1 MKLRYLS
8 GILAL
13 AAGLCV
19 VSCDDD
25 DETAIATGNIITEV
39 TTGDPV
45 SVTAVSAVVQGTVKD
60 LSQSSSSSYSVGVYY
75 GTADDPTVS
84 GARQTGTIDEN
95 GTVTTTL
102 SGLTEGVTYYYATF
116 VTLQS
121 RVTAYGDVKS
131 FTATDVAVTT
141 SDATDITA
149 TGATLSA
156 QFAGIDGLDNPETG
170 VKLALTA
177 EGVQEGKVYPLSAI
191 NGLLPGTTYYYAA
204 YVSVGGSNL
213 YGETKSFTTE
223 AQEMEYVDLGLSV
236 MWAKWNIGAAAESE
250 AGALF
255 GYGDPTSLLLSDV
268 ASDYPAENIAGTEYD
283 AAFRLD
289 IDGASEQQ
297 SRMPSSAEIAEL
309 LANTTQEAAE
319 ADGVAGV
326 RFTASNG
333 SSIFLPVTGYRDGET
348 TLADGIGHYWSG
360 NVDAANNAYAG
371 CLTLDDA
378 SAQAGYSLRQL
389 GFAVRSVR
397 AKAGEPSQGGD
408 EGETSDVAI
417 DGAKVSIYN
426 HNENGNYLRIDIYN
440 GENQAIAPAEI
451 SNINSLSVTFKLTGV
466 TGNLNAGSAES
477 FVGCVKYAGNSYW
490 PQSSAYSYNDSN
502 WPTEAGG
509 DAVIIN
515 GDGTYTIG
523 TGTIPF
529 GPASGCALLCVDIK
543 DLGSSIA
550 DMGKVGVEII
560 SINLE

>member
-1 MKLRYLS
+1 MF
-8 GILAL
+8 
-13 AAGLCV
+13 V

-75 GTADDPTVS
+75 GTADNPTVS

-95 GTVTTTL
+95 GTVTATL

-131 FTATDVAVTT
+131 FTATDVTVTT
-141 SDATDITA
+141 SDAADITA

-156 QFAGIDGLDNPETG
+156 QFVGIDGLDNPETG

-213 YGETKSFTTE
+213 YGETKSFATE

-236 MWAKWNIGAAAESE
+236 LWAKWNIGAAAESE
-250 AGALF
+250 SGALF
-255 GYGDPTSLLLSDV
+255 GYGDPTSLLLSGV
-268 ASDYPAENIAGTEYD
+268 ASDYPAENIAGTAYD
-283 AAFRLD
+283 AASQLD
-289 IDGASEQQ
+289 IDGTSEQE

-319 ADGVAGV
+319 VDGVAGV
-326 RFTASNG
+326 RFTANG
-333 SSIFLPVTGYRDGET
+333 NSIFLPVTGYRDGET

-371 CLTLDDA
+371 CLTLDGA

-397 AKAGEPSQGGD
+397 EKAGEPSQGG

-440 GENQAIAPAEI
+440 GANQAIDPAAI
-451 SNINSLSVTFKLTGV
+451 SGINSLSVTFKLTGV

-477 FVGCVKYAGNSYW
+477 FVGCVKYAGNGYW
-490 PQSSAYSYNDSN
+490 PQSSSYAYNESN
-502 WPTEAGG
+502 WPTEAGD

-529 GPASGCALLCVDIK
+529 GPASGCALFCVDIK
-543 DLGSSIA
+543 DLGSTIT